1 MHGTVAEIN
10 ADFSVLGPLRVM
22 ADGHEIEIATRRQR
36 ALLVLL
42 LMSVGRVVSAE
53 RLIDQLWDGAPPPQ
67 ATVTLRSYI
76 SNLRQSLGGKDGLG
90 GSLTTRGQGYSLE
103 VPPESIDAFRMR
115 QLTERGR
122 QHLRAGRA
130 DQALADLT
138 AAVEAWAGDPLAEV
152 ADHEAAQS
160 SIAQLTET
168 YLGAVETRFEA
179 LLANGRHLDAIPG
192 LEAFAADHPLRE
204 EPRALLML
212 ALHRAG
218 RAPEAL
224 EVHRRFRT
232 LLQDEL
238 GIDPTP
244 RLAKLVQA
252 ILEQDH
258 SIDAP
263 AALAPTRSVDSEPTV
278 RIEPVDAQTGTTG
291 LARQVVGRGAETER
305 LLTQLSQVV
314 RSRKGSLVLLAGE
327 PGIGKTT
334 MLELVEEHATARGAQ
349 VHVGRA
355 PASPGAPTFW
365 PWTQVLES
373 IAATMDDETLARATS
388 GVARPVA
395 QLSPSIAERMGG
407 HVPLTGDSPQALRF
421 IVYEAVSTFL
431 RQAAG
436 TQPCVITLDDIH
448 WADLPSLELL
458 SYLTPTLEARPLLLV
473 TAYRNLPADR
483 SEALDATLATV
494 SREDAA
500 HEIILSGLAEE
511 DIAAFTQDIFSSEGS
526 SVDQERFASV
536 LHERTGG
543 NPFFVRQLARLILEG
558 DKDPDVA
565 VLSVPPGVGH
575 VISQRVN
582 RLSAAGKDFLSA
594 AAVVGRAFDLRIAA
608 VAATMDPDLALD
620 AFDEAVRHGLVEPAS
635 SPGGMPHFV
644 HALVQEVLLE
654 RLAAG
659 RSSRLHARVA
669 DEYESKSAVAPG
681 TLAEHLWAAR
691 EVVGARA
698 VPAQLAAAEASAAMF
713 SYAQAEVYLRR
724 ALHLVRTAAQHDPHT
739 ELMVLLSLFR
749 LIAIDRGWG
758 DEDASEVVNQA
769 TTLTQAGALA
779 DDTARLWWSLFFSM
793 LDRDDTEGYVQ
804 VARTLSTTLAD
815 RADTSA
821 GAGDADTVQP
831 LGHAAHAA
839 VHVMTVFERLA
850 DGDEEGAEAQ
860 LRLAREHVDAAAP
873 AELAA
878 YDEHL
883 HVMLL
888 LMEGYWS
895 AILGDPE
902 TNRAATS
909 AAIALAD
916 ADGRPF
922 PRAIARTLAVAG
934 LPYLDDPLAEDAVA
948 RVTEALEFAHRFG
961 FGWLAWSSSAF
972 HAWVQALDGGDAAE
986 AALSIEAFIEELR
999 NAKRYGN
1006 LSICLLQ
1013 LADVYLI
1020 QGRTEDARSVL
1031 REALDRPGPYRG
1043 MVTRTY
1049 QRRLER
1055 LTP

>member
-1 MHGTVAEIN
+1 MSRSDTSVD
-10 ADFSVLGPLRVM
+10 ADFRVLGPLRVV
-22 ADGHEIEIATRRQR
+22 ADGKEIEIATRRQR

-42 LMSVGRVVSAE
+42 LMNVGRVVSAE

-103 VPPESIDAFRMR
+103 VPPESIDAFRLR

-122 QHLRAGRA
+122 QHLRDGRA
-130 DQALADLT
+130 GQALADLT
-138 AAVEAWAGDPLAEV
+138 AAVDAWAGDPLTEI

-160 SIAQLTET
+160 SITQLTET
-168 YLGAVETRFEA
+168 YLGAVEARFEA
-179 LLANGRHLDAIPG
+179 LLANGLHLDAIPG
-192 LEAFAADHPLRE
+192 LEAFASDHPLRE

-212 ALHRAG
+212 ALYRAG

-244 RLAKLVQA
+244 RLDQLVQA
-252 ILEQDH
+252 ILEQD
-258 SIDAP
+258 DALDGP
-263 AALAPTRSVDSEPTV
+263 AAPTRSSGGPGRAAVSL
-278 RIEPVDAQTGTTG
+278 EPVDAQATR
-291 LARQVVGRGAETER
+291 ARPASQVVGRGAETER
-305 LLTQLSQVV
+305 LHAHLTELV
-314 RSRKGSLVLLAGE
+314 RSRAGSLVLLAGE

-334 MLELVEEHATARGAQ
+334 MLELVEEHATALGAQ
-349 VHVGRA
+349 VHAGRSPASAGA
-355 PASPGAPTFW
+355 PAFW

-373 IAATMDDETLARATS
+373 IAATMDEETLARATA
-388 GVARPVA
+388 GAARSVA
-395 QLSPSIAERMGG
+395 QLSPSIAERTGR

-421 IVYEAVSTFL
+421 VMYEAVSAFL
-431 RQAAG
+431 RQSDN
-436 TQPCVITLDDIH
+436 QPMVITLDDLQ

-458 SYLTPTLEARPLLLV
+458 SYLTPTLETRPLLLV

-483 SEALDATLATV
+483 SDALEATLATV
-494 SREDAA
+494 FREDAA
-500 HEIILSGLAEE
+500 HEVALGGLAQE
-511 DIAAFTQDIFSSEGS
+511 DIAAFTQDLFSTDQS
-526 SVDQERFASV
+526 SADQERLASV
-536 LHERTGG
+536 LHQRTGG
-543 NPFFVRQLARLILEG
+543 NPFFVRQLARLIMET
-558 DKDPDVA
+558 DVEPDVA
-565 VLSVPPGVGH
+565 ALAVPPGVGH
-575 VISQRVN
+575 VIAQRVN
-582 RLSAAGKDFLSA
+582 GLSDAGKEFLSA
-594 AAVVGRAFDLRIAA
+594 AAVVGREFDLRLAA
-608 VAATMDPDLALD
+608 AAASMDPEIALD
-620 AFDEAVRHGLVEPAS
+620 AFDEAARHGLVEPATS
-635 SPGGMPHFV
+635 SGEKPHFV

-659 RSSRLHARVA
+659 RSARLHARVA
-669 DEYESKSAVAPG
+669 DEYGLTSGVAPG
-681 TLAEHLWAAR
+681 NLAEHLWAAR

-698 VPAQLAAAEASAAMF
+698 IPAQLAAAEASAALF
-713 SYAQAEVYLRR
+713 SYGQAEVYLRR
-724 ALHLVRTAAQHDPHT
+724 ALHLVRTATEHDPHT

-758 DEDASEVVNQA
+758 DEDASEVVKQA
-769 TTLTQAGALA
+769 TALTEAGALA

-804 VARTLSTTLAD
+804 VARTLSTTLANRSD
-815 RADTSA
+815 EPS
-821 GAGDADTVQP
+821 AGDADAEPAKP
-831 LGHAAHAA
+831 LGQAARAA

-850 DGDEEGAEAQ
+850 AGDEEGAEQQ
-860 LRLAREHVDAAAP
+860 LRYARERVEAADP
-873 AELAA
+873 TELAA

-895 AILGDPE
+895 AIIGDAE
-902 TNRAATS
+902 ANRSATS

-948 RVTEALEFAHRFG
+948 RVTEALEFANRFG

-972 HAWVQALDGGDAAE
+972 HAWADALDGGDATE
-986 AALSIEAFIEELR
+986 AARSIETFIEDLR
-999 NAKRYGN
+999 SAKRYGN
-1006 LSICLLQ
+1006 LSITFLQ
-1013 LADVYLI
+1013 LADVYLVL
-1020 QGRTEDARSVL
+1020 GRTDDARDAL
-1031 REALDRPGPYRG
+1031 REAQARPGPYRSLV
-1043 MVTRTY
+1043 MRTY
-1049 QRRLER
+1049 QRRLE
-1055 LTP
+1055 LLA